1 MNLRKQSPGRL
12 LAFYAGIACLCA
24 GMAWGQATN
33 SADVTGT
40 VTDPSGAVVPGVTV
54 TVTDLDKNT
63 VRTLTTNQAG
73 IYDTGPIVPTD
84 RYQLEFKKQGFAT
97 VQRGPMTLS
106 VGVTGM
112 NVQLQLAQTA
122 QEVVVR
128 EAAPLLT
135 TTTAEISATMTDSTL
150 SVLPQVGTPDWQSF
164 IVLLPGVR
172 GTPQNG
178 NSASNP
184 GMGGVSASGSMPF
197 SNALMDGASTSSPM
211 SNNVINTPIFD
222 AVAEVKVTDSLFPA
236 QYGGGGVLY
245 NQISKGGTN
254 KFHGMGYDYFRTNGL
269 NASDFQFGVDK
280 KATFL
285 RYHALGGQI
294 GGPIVKNRVFFF
306 FAYQNVINHGGTATQ
321 FQTVP
326 TPAMLAGDF
335 TGMNTIYDPT
345 TQTIDSATGIVSR
358 QSFADEYGN
367 GNKIPAAMIDSVA
380 KAVQA
385 IYPAPN
391 LPGTISNGV
400 ATNNFTWTGG
410 SPPKLIKYFTRIDA
424 DLSQAHRLTGS
435 FAYNPTKFHG
445 VSPVCPVNCLTGS
458 VMNINSQ
465 ISDYWTISPTTT
477 NEARIGYMGE
487 YDLLSGD
494 TIGEGWPG
502 KIGLQFAK
510 ADAFP
515 QINIT
520 GWYGLGPN
528 VHANYKE
535 DNFDMSDILTL
546 IRGRHVLHFGGQI
559 VAFRADSTA
568 WGNINAATMGFT
580 GVYTAGS
587 NDPNSALTSTTGV
600 SYADFLLGYVNSW
613 NARNSPQYGGRL
625 KTPSVFIQDDFKIS
639 PKLTLNLGLRWQGTT
654 GWSEVHGNERS
665 FDPTITNPATGQ
677 PGAMWFAVNSTTGRS
692 TLQKAQMNNWL
703 PRLGFAYQLGNSTT
717 IRGGFGISTFPWNV
731 DVYASS
737 GLGNAFT
744 SDGSE
749 NDSTGNVYPVVILSS
764 DGNTNYQLDPKGG
777 APLGSDINSRYR
789 FAPLTP
795 DGYNGQSVGFVQ
807 YDSPVPTLKM
817 WNFTIQ
823 RHLGGSMMFEI
834 GYVGSRGTNLP
845 FLTDLNQVPE
855 DKLGPGD
862 AIYRPYPFQTL
873 GGWSTQGHSRYNA
886 LQGTV
891 SRRMSNGLEFNFN
904 YTWSHMQSNQ
914 DSSGWGTKQGN
925 NPYQSAYFPDRN
937 YGNSNFDV
945 RQMFKGQ
952 AVYELPF
959 GTGRKYAISNGVADQ
974 LVGGWT
980 LSGTL
985 VTQTGN
991 PFTPY
996 MATNNSY
1003 ALSSNALQ
1011 YPDVV
1016 GNPVLSSP
1024 DINGWYNVSA
1034 LTAPAAGTF
1043 GNMGRNSLFG
1053 PGLSQVG
1060 LSLVKTFR
1068 IHEDVRFDFSA
1079 NSINVLNHP
1088 SFGAPDLLVGAGHV
1102 GSIRSVT
1109 VGGRQI
1115 EFIGKLRF

>member
-1 MNLRKQSPGRL
+1 MNVRTQFLGKLFVLCVS
-12 LAFYAGIACLCA
+12 IACLYP
-24 GMAWGQATN
+24 GIAWGQATN
-33 SADVTGT
+33 SADVTGS
-40 VTDPSGAVVPGVTV
+40 VTDPSGAVVPGVAV

-63 VRTLTTNQAG
+63 VRTLTTNEAG
-73 IYDTGPIVPTD
+73 VYDTGPIVPTD
-84 RYQLEFKKQGFAT
+84 RYQLEFKKEGFAT
-97 VQRGPMTLS
+97 VVRGPMTLS

-112 NVQLQLAQTA
+112 NVQLSLAQTA
-122 QEVVVR
+122 QQVVVH

-135 TTTAEISATMTDSTL
+135 TTTAEISATMTGNTL
-150 SVLPQVGTPDWQSF
+150 TVLPQVGTPDWQSF
-164 IVLLPGVR
+164 IVLLPGTR

-178 NSASNP
+178 NNSSNP
-184 GMGGVSASGSMPF
+184 GMGGVSANGSMPF
-197 SNALMDGASTSSPM
+197 SNAYLDGASTSSPM

-222 AVAEVKVTDSLFPA
+222 AIAEVKVTDSLFPA
-236 QYGGGGVLY
+236 QYGAGGVLY

-254 KFHGMGYDYFRTNGL
+254 KFHGMGYDYFQTNGL
-269 NASDFQFGVDK
+269 NASDFQFGVNK

-285 RYHALGGQI
+285 RYHALGGQV

-306 FAYQNVINHGGTATQ
+306 GAYQNVINHGGNATQ

-326 TPAMLAGDF
+326 TAAMLAGDF

-345 TQTIDSATGIVSR
+345 TQTVDPATGIVTR

-367 GNKIPAAMIDSVA
+367 GNKIPAAMIDPVA
-380 KAVQA
+380 KAIQA
-385 IYPAPN
+385 IYPAAN
-391 LPGTISNGV
+391 LAGTISKGV

-410 SPPKLIKYFTRIDA
+410 SPPKLVKYFTRIDA
-424 DLSQAHRLTGS
+424 DLTQAHRLTGT
-435 FAYNPTKFHG
+435 FAYNPTTLHG

-465 ISDYWTISPTTT
+465 ISDYWTIGPTTT

-494 TIGEGWPG
+494 TIGGGWPA
-502 KIGLQFAK
+502 KIGMQFAK

-520 GWYGLGPN
+520 GWYALGPN

-535 DNFDMSDILTL
+535 DHFDMSDILTM
-546 IRGRHVLHFGGQI
+546 IRGRHVLHFGGEL

-568 WGNINAATMGFT
+568 WGNINAATLGFT

-587 NDPNSALTSTTGV
+587 NSGPLATTTGV
-600 SYADFLLGYVNSW
+600 SYADFLLGYANSW
-613 NARNSPQYGGRL
+613 NASVSPQYGGRL
-625 KTPSVFIQDDFKIS
+625 KSPSIFFQDDFKMT
-639 PKLTLNLGLRWQGTT
+639 PNLTLNLGLRWTGTT

-692 TLQKAQMNNWL
+692 TLQKSQMNNWL
-703 PRLGFAYQLGNSTT
+703 PRLGFAYQLGANTT
-717 IRGGFGISTFPWNV
+717 IRGGFGVSTFPWNV
-731 DVYASS
+731 DTYASN

-744 SDGSE
+744 SSGNE
-749 NDSTGNVYPVVILSS
+749 NDSTGNVYPVVILSA

-777 APLGSDINSRYR
+777 APLGSSINSRYK
-789 FAPLTP
+789 FAPLEP
-795 DGYNGQSVGFVQ
+795 EGYNGQGVGFVQ
-807 YDSPVPTLKM
+807 YDSPIPTLKM
-817 WNFTIQ
+817 WNLTVQ
-823 RHLGGSMMFEI
+823 RHLGGNMMFEI
-834 GYVGSRGTNLP
+834 GYVGSRGTNMP
-845 FLTDLNQVPE
+845 FYTDLNQVPE

-862 AIYRPYPFQTL
+862 AIYRPYPFQSIT
-873 GGWSTQGHSRYNA
+873 GVSTAGASNYNA
-886 LQGTV
+886 LQGMI

-904 YTWSHMQSNQ
+904 YTWSHMQSTQ

-925 NPYQSAYFPDRN
+925 TPYQSAYFPLRN

-959 GTGRKYAISNGVADQ
+959 GLGRTYANSNATADKV
-974 LVGGWT
+974 VGGWT
-980 LSGTL
+980 LAGTL
-985 VTQTGN
+985 VAQTGN

-996 MATNNSY
+996 MGTNNSY
-1003 ALSSNALQ
+1003 ALSSNMQ
-1011 YPDVV
+1011 QFPDVV
-1016 GNPVLSSP
+1016 GNPVLSNP
-1024 DINGWYNVSA
+1024 DINGWFNVSA

-1060 LSLVKTFR
+1060 LSLLKTFV
-1068 IHEDVRFDFSA
+1068 IHEEIRFDFSV
-1079 NSINVLNHP
+1079 NSTNILNHP
-1088 SFGAPDLLVGAGHV
+1088 SFALPDLLVGPGHV
-1102 GSIRSVT
+1102 GAIRGVT
-1109 VGGRQI
+1109 VSGRHI
-1115 EFIGKLRF
+1115 EFIGKLKF